1 MSRDG
6 KKSWEQPFS
15 VFPFNCLERRTE
27 EEEEEEMTLVV
38 WSRPPPPFISP
49 ILLLS
54 VHSLFGEGGVKNCPV
69 AFAAIIFAPRV
80 AEGDVSIGM
89 QIATGRLEVFEY
101 FLSLY
106 NHKSLKIGG
115 LINQN
120 NLRWRV
126 TWVG

>member
-15 VFPFNCLERRTE
+15 VFPFNCLERRT

-69 AFAAIIFAPRV
+69 ALPPLFSPRESQREMFQSECKLQL
-80 AEGDVSIGM
+80 EGC
-89 QIATGRLEVFEY
+89 
-101 FLSLY
+101 
-106 NHKSLKIGG
+106 
-115 LINQN
+115 
-120 NLRWRV
+120 NLPS
-126 TWVG
+126 GQ